1 MRVGAQETREWDRS
15 GTGGGRGEGR
25 EAGRNRGKLCNNA

>member
-1 MRVGAQETREWDRS
+1 MGDQETREWGRS

-25 EAGRNRGKLCNNA
+25 EAGLNRGKLCNNA